1 MEYRQ
6 VVFNESTIDSLV
18 CHSCD
23 SKQHYVVATIKYA
36 FMFLEYLPF
45 FPVKKSIKISCQHC
59 QTTYQNKAINGDLYK
74 KIKQE
79 SFKFL
84 KLIPM
89 YSGLIISLILFLF
102 WSYGKYQ
109 EHVFAQEYISS
120 PKVNDFYYIDHSG
133 IKEQLRPNQKYL
145 LAKVVSTN
153 DNIVSMVYSR
163 FRFTHKSSLEKDLRG
178 GMVIDPRYF
187 DQKHHQF
194 SIEQLTR
201 LYEQNSVLTVQRPFN
216 YRLFGNVV
224 VSTFSASNKKVRGGR
239 ENDQGL
245 AFMQHSDVQ
254 SNVENAEKYFLQ
266 SATMGYSKG
275 QFNLARLYLTSNRI
289 NKALSWLKKSALQGN
304 EQAIK
309 LYWHHC
315 EKTENCEVS
324 AFEQALSDSGFIVK

>member
-6 VVFNESTIDSLV
+6 IVFNESTTDSLV
-18 CHSCD
+18 CHACD
-23 SKQHYVVATIKYA
+23 SKQHHIVATLKYA

-45 FPVKKSIKISCQHC
+45 FPVKQSIKISCQHC
-59 QTTYQNKAINGDLYK
+59 QRIYENKAVNSDILK

-79 SFKFL
+79 SFRFF

-89 YSGLIISLILFLF
+89 FSGLILSLFFFLF

-109 EHVFAQEYISS
+109 EHVLAQQYISS

-133 IKEQLRPNQKYL
+133 IKEQLRLNQKYL
-145 LAKVVSTN
+145 LAKVVSIN
-153 DNIVSMVYSR
+153 DKTVSMVFSR
-163 FRFTHKSSLEKDLRG
+163 FRFKNKTSLEKDLRG

-187 DQKHHQF
+187 NQKHHQF
-194 SIEQLTR
+194 SIEKLSA
-201 LYEQNSVLTVQRPFN
+201 LYEQNSVLMVKRPFN

-224 VSTFSASNKKVRGGR
+224 VSAFSASNKKIRGMR

-254 SNVENAEKYFLQ
+254 SNIENAEKYFLQ
-266 SATMGYSKG
+266 SANMGYSKG
-275 QFNLARLYLTSNRI
+275 QLNLARLYLTSNRI
-289 NKALSWLKKSALQGN
+289 NEALIWLNKSALQGN

-309 LYWHHC
+309 LYWD
-315 EKTENCEVS
+315 NCEQTEHCNIS
-324 AFEQALSDSGFIVK
+324 TFEQALSDSGFIVK